1 MVIIYPQIKIM
12 SDLLEQFGEDLKTNV
27 EGFIAVAVAEIKSGI
42 TYFSLSVDPFFDPD
56 LVVAFNLEV
65 IKSKLNAISV
75 LELKNQTIDSIMIA
89 LTSQIHIIDVFAN
102 GEYFLYLAV
111 DSTKVNLGMAKGLLN
126 KYKNNIS
133 VQL

>member
-1 MVIIYPQIKIM
+1 M

-42 TYFSLSVDPFFDPD
+42 TYFSLSIDPSFDPD

>member
-1 MVIIYPQIKIM
+1 M

-42 TYFSLSVDPFFDPD
+42 TYFSLSVDPSFDPD